1 MASGLLTELV
11 DGTIIEYNKEIFCR
25 PKKVFL
31 YENQKTPIRKGFFE
45 SNKVSRLLPVTNHVP
60 VQLLANYNLISISL
74 KKAFLWEGRNLQGK
88 STFRS

>member
-45 SNKVSRLLPVTNHVP
+45 SNKVSRLLPVTNHIP
-60 VQLLANYNLISISL
+60 RAQLSWSPFQLRPLPL
-74 KKAFLWEGRNLQGK
+74 RC
-88 STFRS
+88 